1 MKNLN
6 SYSIDFFFLELIGI
20 LLLFQQDFKP
30 QMVVY
35 LLASILLAGPALLLK
50 KALGQALGVF
60 PLLILSF
67 SGRPCSFSCPLTCG
81 SLGAKRLFGAG
92 R

>member
-35 LLASILLAGPALLLK
+35 LLASILLAGPA
-50 KALGQALGVF
+50 
-60 PLLILSF
+60 